1 MRVAQAR
8 LQAARE
14 RLIGQQRIEM
24 HRRLRHADT
33 LLTGRDRGME
43 IGERGWVI
51 EPGGFGNEALDELE
65 DAVGAIEEAAQ
76 QFMRIDARLCTAFI
90 EPGFDARGVF
100 RRRQPNE
107 CEVIATLEMDTGL
120 LEGILP
126 FQVDQRRD
134 GIRKRAVR
142 IELRRKS
149 GRLDEDRPAG
159 AETAQNI
166 VESGGR
172 ADELGRRCAV
182 EVRPPESR
190 GPLKRA
196 VLVENNAGR
205 DQSRPRQI
213 VGKAGGTVAIFG

>member
-43 IGERGWVI
+43 IGERGRVI
-51 EPGGFGNEALDELE
+51 EPGGFGHEAFDELE

-76 QFMRIDARLCTAFI
+76 QLVRIDACLRPPFV
-90 EPGFDARGVF
+90 EPSFGAGSVL
-100 RRRQPNE
+100 RRRQPDQGE
-107 CEVIATLEMDTGL
+107 IIAALEVDARL

-126 FQVDQRRD
+126 LQVDQRRH
-134 GIRKRAVR
+134 GIWKRAVR
-142 IELRRKS
+142 IELRRES
-149 GRLDEDRPAG
+149 RSFDEDRPAG
-159 AETAQNI
+159 AEAAQHI
-166 VESGGR
+166 VEPRRR
-172 ADELGRRCAV
+172 ADEFGRRCAV
-182 EVRPPESR
+182 EVGTPESR

-196 VLVENNAGR
+196 VLVENDAGR
-205 DQSRPRQI
+205 DQSAAHGR
-213 VGKAGGTVAIFG
+213 